1 MGASDF
7 EWGPLIDTKFF
18 VPRLPHPLFL
28 RSRLLPLLD
37 GSLRRKLTLVSAPAG
52 YGKTT
57 LLATW
62 LQSQAQAHPKDAP
75 RTAWL
80 SLEEGDNDPLRF
92 WAYVLT
98 ALDRS
103 SPGIATQALSALH
116 TDPAPPF
123 ETVLASLINALA
135 AQAASVVLVLDD
147 YQAISDPQIHTS
159 LVFLLEHLPP
169 QLHLI
174 LLTRTDPP
182 LRLARL
188 RARDQLLEIRT
199 RQLRCTAEESAAFIT
214 QVMKLSPPPEILQTV
229 VAQAEG
235 WLVGLQ
241 LLGLSL
247 RRHADPGAMLTGLGG
262 SRRFILDYLTEEVLR
277 QQPAST
283 QKFLLHTSILNR
295 LCAPLCEAVVDQPV
309 SQEMLDELAA
319 ANLFVVPLDEERY
332 WYRYHSLFADAL
344 RYRLEQ
350 DEKALLSTLHRR
362 ASQWYQQ
369 QGSTEEAAEHA
380 VLAQAWD
387 QAADSVESD
396 IIVHRSRPARSGQPL
411 LDPLTHREMEVLLW
425 LAQGASNQEIAH
437 NLMISLDTA
446 KRHVSNILSKLDAKN
461 RTQAVARARSLGLL
475 EEE

>member
-1 MGASDF
+1 MAEMGESDL

-18 VPRLPHPLFL
+18 VPRLSHPLFL

-37 GSLRRKLTLVSAPAG
+37 ESLRRKLTLVSAPAG

-57 LLATW
+57 LLAAW
-62 LQSQAQAHPKDAP
+62 LQSRPKGDLCV
-75 RTAWL
+75 AWL
-80 SLEEGDNDPLRF
+80 SLEPGDNDPLRF

-103 SPGIATQALSALH
+103 RPGVATQALSDLH
-116 TDPAPPF
+116 AEPAPPF
-123 ETVLASLINALA
+123 ETALASFINALA
-135 AQAASVVLVLDD
+135 AQTAPIVLILDD
-147 YQAISDPQIHTS
+147 YQAIGDPHVHAS

-182 LRLARL
+182 LKLSRL

-199 RQLRCTAEESAAFIT
+199 RQLRCTAEEAAAFLA
-214 QVMKLSPPPEILQTV
+214 QVMKLSPSPEILQAVTTR
-229 VAQAEG
+229 AEG

-241 LLGLSL
+241 LIGLSL

-262 SRRFILDYLTEEVLR
+262 SRHFILDYLTDEVLR
-277 QQPAST
+277 QQPPSL
-283 QKFLLHTSILNR
+283 QEFLLHTSILGR
-295 LCAPLCEAVVDQPV
+295 MCASLCEAVVGQPV
-309 SQEMLDELAA
+309 SQEMLEELAA
-319 ANLFVVPLDEERY
+319 ANLFVAPLDEEHR

-350 DEKALLSTLHRR
+350 EERDLIPTLHRR
-362 ASQWYQQ
+362 ASQWYRQ
-369 QGSTEEAAEHA
+369 QGNTEEALEHA
-380 VLAQAWD
+380 ALAQAWD

-396 IIVHRSRPARSGQPL
+396 VIMHASRRVRSAQPL
-411 LDPLTHREMEVLLW
+411 LTPLTHREMEVLLW
-425 LAQGASNQEIAH
+425 LAQGASNQDIAQE
-437 NLMISLDTA
+437 LVISLDTT

-475 EEE
+475 DED

>member
-1 MGASDF
+1 MDESDL

-18 VPRLPHPLFL
+18 VPRLSQRLFV

-37 GSLRRKLTLVSAPAG
+37 ESLQHKLTLVSAPAG

-57 LLATW
+57 LLAAW
-62 LQSQAQAHPKDAP
+62 LQSRPKDNP
-75 RTAWL
+75 GVAWL
-80 SLEEGDNDPLRF
+80 SLEPGDNDPLRF
-92 WAYVLT
+92 WMYVLA

-103 SPGIATQALSALH
+103 SPDIAAQALGALRAGQ
-116 TDPAPPF
+116 APPF
-123 ETVLASLINALA
+123 ETALASLINALA
-135 AQAASVVLVLDD
+135 MQATPIVLILDD
-147 YQAISDPQIHTS
+147 YQVVGDPQVHAS
-159 LVFLLEHLPP
+159 LIFLLEHLPP

-182 LRLARL
+182 LRLSRL

-199 RQLRCTAEESAAFIT
+199 DQLRCTAEESAAFIT
-214 QVMKLSPPPEILQTV
+214 QVMKLSPPPEILQAV
-229 VAQAEG
+229 VTRAEG

-262 SRRFILDYLTEEVLR
+262 SRHFILDYLTDEVLR
-277 QQPAST
+277 QQPPSL
-283 QKFLLHTSILNR
+283 QEFLLHTSILGR
-295 LCAPLCEAVVDQPV
+295 MCAPLCEAVVGRPV
-309 SQEMLDELAA
+309 SQEMLEELAA
-319 ANLFVVPLDEERY
+319 ANLFVVPLDEERR

-350 DEKALLSTLHRR
+350 EEKALLPTLHRR

-369 QGSTEEAAEHA
+369 QGSTEEAVEHA
-380 VLAQAWD
+380 ALAQAWD
-387 QAADSVESD
+387 QAADNVESD
-396 IIVHRSRPARSGQPL
+396 IVVHRSRPARPGQPL

-425 LAQGASNQEIAH
+425 LAQGASNQDIAH
-437 NLMISLDTA
+437 NLMISLDTT
-446 KRHVSNILSKLDAKN
+446 KRHVSNILSKLGAKN